1 MGQQATSGVKQFA
14 ETGKSEILDTPLGEQ
29 QQQQIQQQQQQK
41 PSPASSNNL
50 GTTRNNR
57 NMVSSPLGGGGER
70 SVFDEFN
77 LPAITTGAGRS
88 EAKFF
93 VDSNHS
99 LVSLMTR
106 IVPSPD
112 WFIGVDSF
120 QVSVT
125 NNLCFSFNQGIGEM
139 LRGQR
144 VDRGS
149 ENL

>member
-1 MGQQATSGVKQFA
+1 MFIFIGRTHDSSYALYHIGKQATAGVKQFA
-14 ETGKSEILDTPLGEQ
+14 ETGKSDILDTLQGEQ
-29 QQQQIQQQQQQK
+29 QQQQQQQQQINSNNQNPMRSNTNNK
-41 PSPASSNNL
+41 SNNSSNSNNNSNNL
-50 GTTRNNR
+50 I
-57 NMVSSPLGGGGER
+57 ER

-120 QVSVT
+120 QVCK
-125 NNLCFSFNQGIGEM
+125 NLFFSF
-139 LRGQR
+139 L
-144 VDRGS
+144 
-149 ENL
+149 L

>member
-1 MGQQATSGVKQFA
+1 MFIFKGRTHDSSYALYHIGKQATAGVKQFA
-14 ETGKSEILDTPLGEQ
+14 ETGKSDILDTLQGEQ
-29 QQQQIQQQQQQK
+29 QQQQQQQQINSNNQNSMRSNTNNK
-41 PSPASSNNL
+41 SNNNSSNNNS
-50 GTTRNNR
+50 NN
-57 NMVSSPLGGGGER
+57 LIER

-120 QVSVT
+120 QVCK
-125 NNLCFSFNQGIGEM
+125 NFFFLF
-139 LRGQR
+139 L
-144 VDRGS
+144 
-149 ENL
+149 L